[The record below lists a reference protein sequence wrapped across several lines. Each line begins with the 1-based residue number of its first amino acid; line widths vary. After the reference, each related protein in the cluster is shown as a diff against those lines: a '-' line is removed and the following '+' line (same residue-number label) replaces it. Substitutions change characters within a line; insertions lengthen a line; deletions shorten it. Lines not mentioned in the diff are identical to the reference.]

1 MGKPR
6 VLFVEPLG
14 TQSNIFA
21 KFMTIPLLGPLHLST
36 IAKRGGFDVSIINEN
51 LLRRKVDDSELK
63 RADILCLS
71 CITATVNRGHE
82 IAGRYKQIRQ
92 NIGAPAKT
100 IIGGIHAS
108 MLPEDPGPNFD
119 QVVCGEAESII
130 LPLLKGE
137 FKERI
142 VKGTRLKDLDS
153 IPVPDFTLINNH
165 SRINILPV
173 MTSRSCPYHCNFCS
187 VTRMFGK
194 EYRTQSVPRV
204 MEELLSY
211 KKGMSIFFVDDNFAA
226 IPSRTH
232 QLLDQMIKSGFHRNW
247 TAQVRTDASRDLE
260 MVKKMKAT
268 GCQVVYIGLESINPG
283 SLQKMQKKQSLE
295 DIKRSISVFQ
305 SCGIQVHGMFMLGND
320 PDSHEI
326 FQSTSSF
333 SLKNHLDFVQYS
345 VLTPL
350 PGTELYDE
358 ICSQKRLL
366 HKNWNLFDGLHVVFK
381 PKQMSPAQLQ
391 SGMISCFKSFY
402 SYTHAVKDLF
412 FSGTKALKS
421 LRLGQIGP
429 TFYKTV
435 IKLIGRSILNSW
447 IHYNRAYLTYLNN
460 LRE

>member
-14 TQSNIFA
+14 AQSNIFA

-36 IAKRGGFDVSIINEN
+36 IAKRDGFDVSIINEN
-51 LLRRKVDDSELK
+51 LLRRKIDDSELK

-130 LPLLKGE
+130 LPLLEGA

-153 IPVPDFTLINNH
+153 IPVPDFTLIKNH
-165 SRINILPV
+165 SKINILPV

-232 QLLDQMIKSGFHRNW
+232 QLLDQMIKSGFRRYW

-295 DIKRSISVFQ
+295 DIKRSIRVFQ

-402 SYTHAVKDLF
+402 SYTHAVKDFL